1 MNAEN
6 ENKPSFMIKLASF
19 IVDKRNLFFLIF
31 SLAVIFSLV
40 AKNWVSVENSLAAF
54 LPDTSETSVGLER
67 MEDNFVTYGTA
78 KVMVANIS
86 YADAKELA
94 DRVSELDYVSMV
106 QFDNSTD
113 HYNDF
118 SALFTVTFPY
128 GEKDDRCLEALE
140 KLKGELS
147 EYDLFVST
155 ELGDQASET
164 IAHEMVFITIYV
176 AIVVLAV
183 LLFTSDSYAEVP
195 VMVMTF
201 LTSAALADGTNFLL
215 GTISFVSD
223 SVTIVL
229 QLALSVDY
237 AVILLNRYKDE
248 LKRTDPRSA
257 DIIALSKAIPEIASS
272 SLTTI
277 GGLIAMMFMQYGL
290 GPDLAVVLIKA
301 IMLSLLTVFLLM
313 PGLIMLFSDLMKKT
327 THKNFVPKIPFV
339 GKFAYATRRFMPL
352 LFVVLIIGA
361 YYYSSHCP
369 YVYGYSTLST
379 RLQSEKD
386 KIDELIDTT
395 FTSPN
400 MVALVVPGNDY
411 EKEARLLKELDE
423 RPEIK
428 SSTGLAN
435 TEAMKGRMLTEKL
448 NAREFAE
455 LIDVDTEIAS
465 LLYAAYAVD
474 DENYAK
480 LITGISTYKVPFI
493 DMFLFLHKE
502 VEEGYVTLDEDQQ
515 KSVDDAFVKITIAK
529 NQLQGEN
536 YDRMLLYLNLP
547 QEGEETFAF
556 LGELHDI
563 ARKYYGEEA
572 DVLVVGESTSQLD
585 LKTTFARDNMVV
597 NIASA
602 LIVLVVLLFTFKS
615 AGMPVLLI
623 VVIEGCI
630 WLNFSYPTIAH
641 ENLFFLGYLIVSS
654 IQMGANIDYAIVVSS
669 RYQEVKKEMHPRDAI
684 IDTMNFAFPTIV
696 TSGSMMVLA
705 GFLIGNMT
713 SEPCISGIGMCL
725 GRGTIISIL
734 AVLFALPQILL
745 LGDKVIEKTSFDVN
759 LNLPVTNQSMSGLVR
774 VDGLVQ
780 GRIEGTVVGV
790 MHATIRGSVNL
801 LMQSGSAV
809 AREVQDPAPDG
820 AKIQEPERESGEPRD
835 PSSESARLQ
844 NPEEWVAPDG
854 TEPEK
859 RWTDGRSSAGNEA
872 DQE

>member
-1 MNAEN
+1 MTPKESN
-6 ENKPSFMIKLASF
+6 ENKPGFMIKLASF

-31 SLAVIFSLV
+31 SIAVVFSLF
-40 AKNWVSVENSLAAF
+40 AKNWVKVENSLAAF
-54 LPDTSETSVGLER
+54 LPDSSETSIGLNR
-67 MEDNFVTYGTA
+67 MEENFITYGTA

-86 YADAKELA
+86 YADAQELA
-94 DRVSELDYVSMV
+94 DRIAGFEYVSMV
-106 QFDNSTD
+106 QFDNSMD

-118 SALFTVTFPY
+118 SALLTVTFPY
-128 GEKDDRCLEALE
+128 DEDDDRCLEALN
-140 KLKGELS
+140 KLETELS
-147 EYDLFVST
+147 GYDLFVST

-183 LLFTSDSYAEVP
+183 LIFTSDSYAEVP

-257 DIIALSKAIPEIASS
+257 DIIALSKAMPEIASS

-277 GGLIAMMFMQYGL
+277 GGLVAMMFMQYGL

-301 IMLSLLTVFLLM
+301 ILLSLLTVFLLM

-339 GKFAYATRRFMPL
+339 GKFAFATRHVIP
-352 LFVVLIIGA
+352 FVFVALILAA
-361 YYYSSHCP
+361 YHFSSNCP

-379 RLQSEKD
+379 RLQSQKD
-386 KIDELIDTT
+386 QIDELINET

-411 EKEARLLKELDE
+411 EKEARLLKELDA
-423 RPEIK
+423 RPEVK
-428 SSTGLAN
+428 SSMGLAN

-448 NAREFAE
+448 SSREFAE
-455 LIDVDTEIAS
+455 VIDVDSEIAG

-480 LITGISTYKVPFI
+480 LITGISGYKVPFI

-502 VEEGYVTLDEDQQ
+502 VEEGYVTLDDAQQ
-515 KSVDDAFVKITIAK
+515 KTIDDAYNAITIARR
-529 NQLQGEN
+529 QLQGEN
-536 YDRMLLYLNLP
+536 YDRILLYLNLP

-556 LGELHDI
+556 LNELHQI
-563 ARKYYGEEA
+563 ARSYYGEES
-572 DVLVVGESTSQLD
+572 DIVVVGESTSQLD
-585 LKTTFARDNMVV
+585 LKTTFSRDNKVV
-597 NIASA
+597 NISSA

-623 VVIEGCI
+623 IVIEGCI
-630 WLNFSYPTIAH
+630 WLNFSYPTLAH
-641 ENLFFLGYLIVSS
+641 QNLFFLGYLIVSS

-669 RYQEVKKEMHPRDAI
+669 RYQEVKKQMSARDAI
-684 IDTMNFAFPTIV
+684 IDSMNFAFPTIV

-745 LGDKVIEKTSFDVN
+745 LGDKIIEKTSFDVN
-759 LNLPVTNQSMSGLVR
+759 LNLPVTNQSMTGLVR

-780 GRIEGTVVGV
+780 GRIDGTVVGV

-809 AREVQDPAPDG
+809 PVQEEGEEKEVHSPAVED
-820 AKIQEPERESGEPRD
+820 KSVLDLDEKEKH
-835 PSSESARLQ
+835 SE
-844 NPEEWVAPDG
+844 EG
-854 TEPEK
+854 
-859 RWTDGRSSAGNEA
+859 
-872 DQE
+872 

>member
-1 MNAEN
+1 MDQNKTE

-31 SLAVIFSLV
+31 AIAIIFSLIS
-40 AKNWVSVENSLAAF
+40 KNWVSVENSLAAF
-54 LPDTSETSVGLER
+54 LPDTSETSIGLDR
-67 MEDNFVTYGTA
+67 MDENFITYGTA
-78 KVMVANIS
+78 QIMVANIS
-86 YADAKELA
+86 YEDAQELS
-94 DRVSELDYVSMV
+94 DHISELPYVSMV
-106 QFDNSTD
+106 MFDNTTD

-128 GEKDDRCLEALE
+128 GEKDDRCLEALD
-140 KLKGELS
+140 KLKQELAA
-147 EYDLFVST
+147 YDIFVST
-155 ELGDQASET
+155 TLGDQASET

-195 VMVMTF
+195 VMVITF
-201 LTSAALADGTNFLL
+201 LTSAALSDGTNFAL

-257 DIIALSKAIPEIASS
+257 AILALSKAIPEITSS

-290 GPDLAVVLIKA
+290 GPDLAVVLVKA
-301 IMLSLLTVFLLM
+301 ILLSLLTVFLLM
-313 PGLIMLFSDLMKKT
+313 PGLIVLFSGLMQKT
-327 THKNFVPKIPFV
+327 THRSFVPKIPFV
-339 GKFAYATRRFMPL
+339 GKFAYATRHVVPI
-352 LFVVLIIGA
+352 LFLALIVAA
-361 YYYSSHCP
+361 YYYSSNCP

-379 RLQSEKD
+379 RLQSEQD
-386 KIDELIDTT
+386 KIDELIENT

-411 EKEARLLKELDE
+411 EKEAQLLREVDA
-423 RPEIK
+423 RPEVK

-455 LIDVDTEIAS
+455 LIDVDTEIAE
-465 LLYAAYAVD
+465 LLYAAYAID

-502 VEEGYVTLDEDQQ
+502 IEEGYVTLEEDQQ
-515 KSVDDAFVKITIAK
+515 KTVDDAYTKITIAK

-536 YDRMLLYLNLP
+536 FDRMLLYLTLP
-547 QEGEETFAF
+547 EEGEETFDF
-556 LGELHDI
+556 LEELHTI

-572 DVLVVGESTSQLD
+572 DVVVVGESTSQLD
-585 LKTTFARDNMVV
+585 LKTTFARDNTVV
-597 NIASA
+597 NVTSA

-623 VVIEGCI
+623 LVIEGCI
-630 WLNFSYPTIAH
+630 WINFSYPTITQN
-641 ENLFFLGYLIVSS
+641 NLFFLGYLIVSS

-669 RYQEVKKEMHPRDAI
+669 RYQEVKKEMPARDAI

-725 GRGTIISIL
+725 GRGTIISIV

-745 LGDKVIEKTSFDVN
+745 LGDKIIEKTSFDVN
-759 LNLPVTNQSMSGLVR
+759 LNLPVSTQSATGLVR

-790 MHATIRGSVNL
+790 MHATIRGNVNL
-801 LMQSGSAV
+801 LMQSGNMS
-809 AREVQDPAPDG
+809 PAGMDDLEGFP
-820 AKIQEPERESGEPRD
+820 AMLEEQEQSHE
-835 PSSESARLQ
+835 
-844 NPEEWVAPDG
+844 
-854 TEPEK
+854 
-859 RWTDGRSSAGNEA
+859 
-872 DQE
+872 

>member
-1 MNAEN
+1 MEEKKTQ

-31 SLAVIFSLV
+31 ALAIIFSLIS
-40 AKNWVSVENSLAAF
+40 KHWVSVENSLAAY
-54 LPDTSETSVGLER
+54 LPGTSETSIGLDR
-67 MEDNFVTYGTA
+67 MDDNFVTYGSA

-86 YADAKELA
+86 YGDAQELA
-94 DRVSELDYVSMV
+94 DHISELPYVVMV
-106 QFDNSTD
+106 LFDDSTD

-128 GEKDDRCLEALE
+128 GEKDERSLEALD
-140 KLKGELS
+140 KLEREL
-147 EYDLFVST
+147 EGYDIFVST
-155 ELGDQASET
+155 GLGDQESET
-164 IAHEMVFITIYV
+164 IAHEMVFITLYV
-176 AIVVLAV
+176 SIVVLGV

-201 LTSAALADGTNFLL
+201 LTSAALSDGTNFAL

-257 DIIALSKAIPEIASS
+257 TILALSKAIPEITSS

-290 GPDLAVVLIKA
+290 GPDLAVVLVKA
-301 IMLSLLTVFLLM
+301 ILLSLLTVFLLM
-313 PGLIMLFSDLMKKT
+313 PGLIVLFSDLMKKT
-327 THKNFVPKIPFV
+327 THRSFVPKIPFV
-339 GKFAYATRRFMPL
+339 GKFAYATRRVIPI
-352 LFVVLIIGA
+352 LFLVLIVAA

-379 RLQSEKD
+379 RLKSEQD
-386 KIDELIDTT
+386 EINELIDQT

-411 EKEARLLKELDE
+411 EKESLLLKELDG
-423 RPEIK
+423 RPEVK

-455 LIDVDTEIAS
+455 LIDVDTEIAE
-465 LLYAAYAVD
+465 LLYAAYAID

-493 DMFLFLHKE
+493 DMFLFLHRE
-502 VEEGYVTLDEDQQ
+502 VEEGYVTLEDDQQ
-515 KSVDDAFVKITIAK
+515 KTIDDAYNKITIARS
-529 NQLQGEN
+529 QLQGKEF
-536 YDRMLLYLNLP
+536 DRMLLYLNLP
-547 QEGEETFAF
+547 EEGEETFTF
-556 LGELHDI
+556 LQELHDI
-563 ARKYYGEEA
+563 AKKYYGEEA
-572 DVLVVGESTSQLD
+572 DVVVVGESTSQLD

-597 NIASA
+597 NVTSA
-602 LIVLVVLLFTFKS
+602 LIVLVVLLFTFRS
-615 AGMPVLLI
+615 AGMPILLI
-623 VVIEGCI
+623 LVIEGCI
-630 WLNFSYPTIAH
+630 WMNFSYPTLTSN
-641 ENLFFLGYLIVSS
+641 NLFFLGYLIVSS

-669 RYQEVKKEMHPRDAI
+669 RYQEVKKIMPARDAI

-725 GRGTIISIL
+725 GRGTIISII

-745 LGDKVIEKTSFDVN
+745 LGDRIIEKTSFDVN
-759 LNLPVTNQSMSGLVR
+759 LNLPVAPQSATGLVR
-774 VDGLVQ
+774 VDGFVQ
-780 GRIEGTVVGV
+780 GHIDGMVVGM
-790 MHATIRGSVNL
+790 MHATIRGNVNL
-801 LMQSGSAV
+801 LMQSGNAV
-809 AREVQDPAPDG
+809 PVEEDGSSKEAEV
-820 AKIQEPERESGEPRD
+820 
-835 PSSESARLQ
+835 
-844 NPEEWVAPDG
+844 
-854 TEPEK
+854 
-859 RWTDGRSSAGNEA
+859 
-872 DQE
+872 

>member
-1 MNAEN
+1 MDQKKTE

-31 SLAVIFSLV
+31 AIAIIFSLV
-40 AKNWVSVENSLAAF
+40 SKNWVSVENSLAAF
-54 LPDTSETSVGLER
+54 LPDTSETSIGLDR
-67 MEDNFVTYGTA
+67 MDENFVTYGTA
-78 KVMVANIS
+78 QIMVANIS
-86 YADAKELA
+86 YGDAQDLS
-94 DRVSELDYVSMV
+94 DRISELPYVAMV
-106 QFDNSTD
+106 LFDNTTD

-128 GEKDDRCLEALE
+128 GEKDDRCLESLD
-140 KLKGELS
+140 KLKQELS
-147 EYDLFVST
+147 GYDIFVST
-155 ELGDQASET
+155 TLGDQASET

-195 VMVMTF
+195 VMVITF
-201 LTSAALADGTNFLL
+201 LTSAALSDGTNFAL

-257 DIIALSKAIPEIASS
+257 AILALSKAIPEITSS

-290 GPDLAVVLIKA
+290 GPDLAVVLVKA
-301 IMLSLLTVFLLM
+301 ILLSLLTVFLLM
-313 PGLIMLFSDLMKKT
+313 PGLIVLFSGLMQKT
-327 THKNFVPKIPFV
+327 THRSFVPKIPFV
-339 GKFAYATRRFMPL
+339 GKFAYATRHVVPI
-352 LFVVLIIGA
+352 LFLALIVAA
-361 YYYSSHCP
+361 YYYSSNCP

-379 RLQSEKD
+379 RLQSEQD
-386 KIDELIDTT
+386 KIDELIDET

-411 EKEARLLKELDE
+411 EKEAQLLKELDARAE
-423 RPEIK
+423 VK

-455 LIDVDTEIAS
+455 LIDVDTEIAE
-465 LLYAAYAVD
+465 LLYAAYAID

-502 VEEGYVTLDEDQQ
+502 VEEGYVTLEDDQQ
-515 KSVDDAFVKITIAK
+515 KTVDDAYTKITIAK

-536 YDRMLLYLNLP
+536 FDRMLLYLTLP
-547 QEGEETFAF
+547 QEGEETFSF
-556 LGELHDI
+556 LQELHDI

-585 LKTTFARDNMVV
+585 LKTTFARDNTVV
-597 NIASA
+597 NVTSA
-602 LIVLVVLLFTFKS
+602 LIVLVVLLFTFQS

-623 VVIEGCI
+623 LVIEGCI
-630 WLNFSYPTIAH
+630 WINFSYPTITQN
-641 ENLFFLGYLIVSS
+641 NLFFLGYLIVSS

-669 RYQEVKKEMHPRDAI
+669 RYQEVKKEMPARDAI

-725 GRGTIISIL
+725 GRGTIISIV

-745 LGDKVIEKTSFDVN
+745 LGDKIIEKTSFDVN
-759 LNLPVTNQSMSGLVR
+759 LNLPVSNQSATGLVR

-790 MHATIRGSVNL
+790 MHATIRGNVNL
-801 LMQSGSAV
+801 LMQSGNMTPV
-809 AREVQDPAPDG
+809 EEEKEEG
-820 AKIQEPERESGEPRD
+820 ASD
-835 PSSESARLQ
+835 S
-844 NPEEWVAPDG
+844 
-854 TEPEK
+854 
-859 RWTDGRSSAGNEA
+859 
-872 DQE
+872 

>member
-1 MNAEN
+1 M
-6 ENKPSFMIKLASF
+6 
-19 IVDKRNLFFLIF
+19 
-31 SLAVIFSLV
+31 
-40 AKNWVSVENSLAAF
+40 
-54 LPDTSETSVGLER
+54 
-67 MEDNFVTYGTA
+67 
-78 KVMVANIS
+78 
-86 YADAKELA
+86 
-94 DRVSELDYVSMV
+94 
-106 QFDNSTD
+106 
-113 HYNDF
+113 
-118 SALFTVTFPY
+118 
-128 GEKDDRCLEALE
+128 
-140 KLKGELS
+140 
-147 EYDLFVST
+147 
-155 ELGDQASET
+155 
-164 IAHEMVFITIYV
+164 
-176 AIVVLAV
+176 
-183 LLFTSDSYAEVP
+183 
-195 VMVMTF
+195 
-201 LTSAALADGTNFLL
+201 
-215 GTISFVSD
+215 
-223 SVTIVL
+223 
-229 QLALSVDY
+229 
-237 AVILLNRYKDE
+237 ILLNRYKDE

>member
-1 MNAEN
+1 MNQEKTE

-31 SLAVIFSLV
+31 ALAIIFSLV
-40 AKNWVSVENSLAAF
+40 SKHWVSVENSLAAF
-54 LPDTSETSVGLER
+54 LPDTSETSIGLDR
-67 MEDNFVTYGTA
+67 MDENFITYGTA
-78 KVMVANIS
+78 QIMVANIS
-86 YADAKELA
+86 YGDAEELA
-94 DRVSELDYVSMV
+94 DHISELPYVAMV
-106 QFDNSTD
+106 MFDNTTD

-118 SALFTVTFPY
+118 SALLTVTFPY
-128 GEKDDRCLEALE
+128 GEKDDRCLEALD
-140 KLKGELS
+140 KLKQELS
-147 EYDLFVST
+147 DYDIFVST
-155 ELGDQASET
+155 TLGDQASET

-201 LTSAALADGTNFLL
+201 LTSAALSDGTNFAL

-257 DIIALSKAIPEIASS
+257 TILALSKAIPEITSS

-277 GGLIAMMFMQYGL
+277 GGLVAMMFMQYGL
-290 GPDLAVVLIKA
+290 GPDLAVVLVKA
-301 IMLSLLTVFLLM
+301 ILLSLLTVFLLM
-313 PGLIMLFSDLMKKT
+313 PGLIVLFSGLMKKT
-327 THKNFVPKIPFV
+327 THRSFVPKIPFV
-339 GKFAYATRRFMPL
+339 GKFAYATRHVIPL
-352 LFVVLIIGA
+352 LFLGLIVAA
-361 YYYSSHCP
+361 YYYSSKCP

-379 RLQSEKD
+379 RLQSEQD
-386 KIDELIDTT
+386 KIDELIDET

-411 EKEARLLKELDE
+411 EKEAQLLKELDA
-423 RPEIK
+423 RPEVK

-455 LIDVDTEIAS
+455 LIDVDTEIAE
-465 LLYAAYAVD
+465 LLYAAYAID

-502 VEEGYVTLDEDQQ
+502 VEEGYVTLEEDQQ
-515 KSVDDAFVKITIAK
+515 KTVDDAYTKITIAR

-536 YDRMLLYLNLP
+536 FDRMLLYLTLP
-547 QEGEETFAF
+547 QEGEETFSF
-556 LGELHDI
+556 LQELHDI

-572 DVLVVGESTSQLD
+572 DILVVGESTSQLD
-585 LKTTFARDNMVV
+585 LKTTFARDNTVV
-597 NIASA
+597 NVTSA
-602 LIVLVVLLFTFKS
+602 LIVLVVLLFTFNS

-623 VVIEGCI
+623 LVIEGCI
-630 WLNFSYPTIAH
+630 WINFSYPTITQN
-641 ENLFFLGYLIVSS
+641 NLFFLGYLIVSS

-669 RYQEVKKEMHPRDAI
+669 RYQEVKRKMPARDAI

-725 GRGTIISIL
+725 GRGTIISIV

-745 LGDKVIEKTSFDVN
+745 LGDKIIEKTSFDVN
-759 LNLPVTNQSMSGLVR
+759 LSLPVSTQSASGLVH

-790 MHATIRGSVNL
+790 MHATIRGNVSL
-801 LMQSGSAV
+801 LMQ
-809 AREVQDPAPDG
+809 
-820 AKIQEPERESGEPRD
+820 
-835 PSSESARLQ
+835 
-844 NPEEWVAPDG
+844 
-854 TEPEK
+854 
-859 RWTDGRSSAGNEA
+859 AGNMAPAGEEDELLLSEFAGLKKMGQTEEA
-872 DQE
+872 KQGQETGETGEAKQGQKTGETRETKQGQEAGET